1 MFAKKNKTISAKD
14 AIISTK
20 KRVRFAAFLFALL
33 LLVPLVN
40 VSRYAIFDADNLSK
54 HKNNPSYDDNWQ
66 LMGRILD
73 RHLSPLAFSQTED
86 GHKIKEMPRRYPLG
100 EFAANVVGYNSPEYS
115 RAGLEDDLADKIKGF
130 GVPRTPLE
138 AIRLWGKPDRI
149 GDDVVTTL
157 DASLQTE
164 VFKYMVGFRGAAV
177 VIDIKN
183 GDILAMV
190 SLPSYDPNNFDID
203 GYWERIN
210 SDNEAACLLD
220 RAKQGYYP
228 PGSVFKPLIMAA
240 CLEDGIA
247 RWNDTFHCDRGFW
260 ADNYFVSCL
269 GDHGDV
275 TLNEALTYSCNAAFG
290 RLGMRMGMKKIR
302 AWMKKFKLDQKMAFV
317 PGSVAARF
325 PESDTVSAPAE
336 AAIGQADTL
345 VTPLHMARIAAIIA
359 RGGVDIEPRLLRGQ
373 IRSSA
378 KGLSTVWKCPEGE
391 PERIISAETASLVGL
406 SMLNVVKEGTGMAAQ
421 IPGVS
426 VAGKTGSAEN
436 PHGATHAWFIG
447 YAPAEEP
454 KYAVAIIAENR
465 GGGGVV
471 AAPAAK
477 FILEEALKIKP
488 ADPLPGE

>member
-1 MFAKKNKTISAKD
+1 MVAPKNKKISAKD

-40 VSRYAIFDADNLSK
+40 VTRYAIFDVDNLSK
-54 HKNNPSYDDNWQ
+54 HKNNPTYDDNWQ

-73 RHLSPLAFSQTED
+73 RHFSPLAFSKTED
-86 GHKIKEMPRRYPLG
+86 EHKVKAMPRRYPLG
-100 EFAANVVGYNSPEYS
+100 EFASNVVGYNSPEYS
-115 RAGLEDDLADKIKGF
+115 RAGLENDLADKIKGF

-138 AIRLWGKPDRI
+138 AIKLWSKSDRI

-157 DASLQTE
+157 DSSLQTE
-164 VFKYMVGFRGAAV
+164 IFKYMVGFRGGAV

-240 CLEDGIA
+240 CLEDGIT
-247 RWNDTFHCDRGFW
+247 RWNDTFRCDRGFW

-269 GDHGDV
+269 GDHGNV

-290 RLGMRMGMKKIR
+290 RLGMRMGMQKIR

-317 PGSVAARF
+317 PGAVPARL
-325 PESDTVSAPAE
+325 PESDTPSAPAE

-345 VTPLHMARIAAIIA
+345 VSPLHMARIAAIIA

-373 IRSSA
+373 IRSST
-378 KGLSTVWKCPEGE
+378 KGMSTVWKCPEGK
-391 PERIISAETASLVGL
+391 PERIISEETASLVGL

-447 YAPAEEP
+447 YAPANDP
-454 KYAVAIIAENR
+454 QYAVAIIAENR

-477 FILEEALKIKP
+477 FILEEALKTKP
-488 ADPLPGE
+488 ANPLP

>member
-1 MFAKKNKTISAKD
+1 MPSKNKTISAKV
-14 AIISTK
+14 AIFSTK

-33 LLVPLVN
+33 LLLPLVN
-40 VSRYAIFDADNLSK
+40 VTKYAIFDGDNLSK
-54 HKNNPSYDDNWQ
+54 HKNNPLYDDNWN

-73 RHLSPLAFSQTED
+73 RHLVPLAFSKDNCQEEAQ
-86 GHKIKEMPRRYPLG
+86 KVPRTYPLG
-100 EFAANVVGYNSPEYS
+100 ECAANIIGYNSPEYS
-115 RAGLEDDLADKIKGF
+115 RAGLEDDLAEQIRGF
-130 GVPRTPLE
+130 SVPRTPWE
-138 AIRLWGKPDRI
+138 AFRLWNKSDRK

-157 DASLQTE
+157 DATLQSE
-164 VFKYMVGFRGAAV
+164 IFNYMVGYRGAAV

-183 GDILAMV
+183 GDLLAMV
-190 SLPSYDPNNFDID
+190 SLPSYDPNNLGIE
-203 GYWERIN
+203 GYWQRIN

-220 RAKQGYYP
+220 RSKQGYYP

-240 CLEDGIA
+240 CLEEGLA
-247 RWNDTFHCDRGFW
+247 RWNDTFHCDKGFW

-290 RLGMRMGMKKIR
+290 RLGMAMQMPKIR

-317 PGSVAARF
+317 PGAVRARL
-325 PESDTVSAPAE
+325 PESDTLSAPAE

-345 VTPLHMARIAAIIA
+345 VSPLHMARVAAVIA

-373 IRSSA
+373 IRPSA
-378 KGLSTVWKCPEGE
+378 KGLSTVWKCPEGKA
-391 PERIISAETASLVGL
+391 ERIISSETASLVAL
-406 SMLNVVKEGTGMAAQ
+406 SMANVVREGTGMAAQ
-421 IPGVS
+421 IPGVA

-447 YAPAEEP
+447 YAPADKP
-454 KYAVAIIAENR
+454 RYAVSVIVENR

-471 AAPAAK
+471 AAPVAK
-477 FILEEALKIKP
+477 FILEEALKLKE
-488 ADPLPGE
+488 AAPLPAN